1 MNALKLKV
9 SEVFERNRSADT
21 RIVVNQ
27 GGTSSGKTY
36 AILQHLLVRAFEEP
50 LHISI
55 CSVTLGH
62 LKKGALKDLIT
73 ILTQLGMYDEKAY
86 NKTNHSFRLGSSFLE
101 FFSLDQ
107 PGKARGPRR
116 DILYVNECNL
126 IPYETFNQLL
136 LRTRRQVYVDYNPA
150 DEYHWIYDKLL
161 TRDDITFIKSTFR
174 DNPFLSSEIVKEI
187 ERLKEVDPE
196 LWRIYGQGERGTNRN
211 TIYPSW
217 QLCDSIPEGCD
228 IIYGL
233 DFGYINPSALVRIGI
248 REKSIYCEEIYYQ
261 SYLTN
266 AQRIE
271 KARELLPLSEIRQP
285 LYCDSAEPQDIEEF
299 YKAGFNARPSNKDVE
314 KGINKM
320 KEYNIHITRPSHN
333 IQKEIKSYKWQEDKN
348 GRILERPVKFN
359 DHALDAIRYAVHT
372 HELKKGSG
380 KYVIG

>member
-1 MNALKLKV
+1 MSAVKLSV
-9 SEVFERNRSADT
+9 SEVFEKNRQAGT
-21 RIVVNQ
+21 RIVINQ

-36 AILQHLLVRAFEEP
+36 AILQHLLIRAYEEP
-50 LHISI
+50 LHISV

-62 LKKGALKDLIT
+62 LKKGALKDFIF
-73 ILTQLGMYDEKAY
+73 ILSQLGLYDEKVH
-86 NKTNHSFRLGSSFLE
+86 NKTNNTFHLGGSFLE

-136 LRTRRQVYVDYNPA
+136 LRTRKQAFIDYNPA

-161 TRDDITFIKSTFR
+161 PREDVTFIKSTFR
-174 DNPFLSSEIVKEI
+174 DNPFLSAEVVKEI
-187 ERLKEVDPE
+187 ERLKETDPE
-196 LWRIYGQGERGTNRN
+196 LWRIYGEGERGTNRN
-211 TIYPSW
+211 TIYPNW
-217 QLCDSIPEGCD
+217 ELCDSIPEGCD

-248 REKSIYCEEIYYQ
+248 KEKSAYCEEVYYQ

-271 KARELLPLSEIRQP
+271 KARELLPTHEMRQP

-299 YKAGFNARPSNKDVE
+299 YKAGFNAKASNKDVE

-320 KEYNIHITRPSHN
+320 KEYKIFITRGSVN

-348 GRILERPVKFN
+348 GRILESPVKFN